1 MSITLK
7 VLNEVKNTIQK
18 HNMFNYNDTVVIGVS
33 GGADSVMLLHCLN
46 SIKEEYNIELL
57 VAHVNH
63 KIRKDTAERDA
74 LFVESLCKKL
84 GIKFYLREVPIPE
97 LAKEYGLT
105 EEEMGRK
112 VRYDF
117 FSELAGEE
125 GKIATAHN
133 ANDNVETVLMR
144 FMRGTGIKGMS
155 GIPYV
160 RDNIVRP
167 ILNVSREDIE
177 RYIEENSLTHI
188 TDETNLESIYTR
200 NKNRLELIPFMKE
213 HFNPN
218 LINTVNNNIISYKE
232 DSDYF
237 ETETNQLFD
246 KHAKRENFMIFLPL
260 QVLRDNH
267 PSISKRLILKTS
279 MIFLND
285 IQTNLS
291 ADMVEKIYQN
301 LDSKVGTTFVINK
314 ELQVRVGY
322 EDLIFEN
329 LLEKQNFNEEVY
341 SYNFGED
348 ISLFLKEF
356 EMKLNFSVVENSNIV
371 NKPFEFYLPLE
382 EYKDKI
388 LEIRTRQDGD
398 IFRVEDN
405 VHKKLNKMFVDKKID
420 KNIRDNIPLLCNGKE
435 VLCAFGYF
443 VTRYNKRE
451 GKFVKVEKR

>member
-46 SIKEEYNIELL
+46 SIKEEYNLELL

-188 TDETNLESIYTR
+188 TDETNFESVYTR
-200 NKNRLELIPFMKE
+200 NKIRLELIPFIKE

-237 ETETNQLFD
+237 EIETDKLFE
-246 KHAKRENFMIFLPL
+246 KYAKRENFIISLPL
-260 QVLRDNH
+260 QVLREKH

-329 LLEKQNFNEEVY
+329 LQEKQNFNEEVY

-371 NKPFEFYLPLE
+371 NRPFEFYLPLE

-388 LEIRTRQDGD
+388 LEIRTRRDGD
-398 IFRVEDN
+398 IFRIEDN

-420 KNIRDNIPLLCNGKE
+420 KNIRDTIPLLCNGKE

-443 VTRYNKRE
+443 VTRYNKRN
-451 GKFVKVEKR
+451 GNFVKVEKR

>member
-18 HNMFNYNDTVVIGVS
+18 YNMFNYNDTVVIGVS

-46 SIKEEYNIELL
+46 SIKKEYNLELL

-74 LFVESLCKKL
+74 SFVENLCKKL
-84 GIKFYLREVPIPE
+84 GVKFYLREAPIPQ
-97 LAKEYGLT
+97 LAKEFGLT
-105 EEEMGRK
+105 EEEIGRK

-167 ILNVSREDIE
+167 ILNISREDIE
-177 RYIEENSLTHI
+177 TYILENNLTHI
-188 TDETNLESIYTR
+188 TDETNFESIYTR
-200 NKNRLELIPFMKE
+200 NKIRLELIPFMQE
-213 HFNPN
+213 FNPN
-218 LINTVNNNIISYKE
+218 LINTINNNIVSYKE

-237 ETETNQLFD
+237 EKETEKLFNKYVKSD
-246 KHAKRENFMIFLPL
+246 NFTISLPL
-260 QVLRDNH
+260 QLLKENH
-267 PSISKRLILKTS
+267 PSISKRLILKSS
-279 MIFLND
+279 MTFLND

-356 EMKLNFSVVENSNIV
+356 DIKLNFSVVENSNIV